1 MKTRIAQ
8 LISYKCISASK
19 FADMLS
25 IQRSSISHILSG
37 RNNPG
42 LDILQKI
49 IHTFPEISAEWLL
62 TGKGEML
69 KDTLKS
75 TSLFTKPESENIQ
88 HEPLKNE
95 QNVIHD
101 SEDPA
106 LYGKFTNVNNIK
118 HVRKIILVYYDDTFK
133 ILNPRKSLD

>member
-8 LISYKCISASK
+8 LISYKCVSASK

-49 IHTFPEISAEWLL
+49 IHTFPEINAEWLL
-62 TGKGEML
+62 IGKGEML

-75 TSLFTKPESENIQ
+75 TSLFTKPEDENIQ
-88 HEPLKNE
+88 QEPLNDK
-95 QNVIHD
+95 QNVVHD

-106 LYGKFTNVNNIK
+106 LYGRFTNVNNINQVK
-118 HVRKIILVYYDDTFK
+118 KIILVYYNDTFK

>member
-49 IHTFPEISAEWLL
+49 IHTFPEINAEWLL

-75 TSLFTKPESENIQ
+75 TNLFTKPEGENIQ
-88 HEPLKNE
+88 QEPLKNE

-101 SEDPA
+101 SEDPV
-106 LYGKFTNVNNIK
+106 LYTKFTNVNNIK
-118 HVRKIILVYYDDTFK
+118 QVEKIILVYYDDTFEL
-133 ILNPRKSLD
+133 LNPRKSID